1 MEQHDPFQLSPPFLH
16 GNVLAGPPLR
26 SENLIHSRTIDLSRI
41 TQQSDYYRMFKFM
54 GRHSFHYSHAQ
65 SDSSMQT
72 ILRRFVGDYML
83 GKQWSLLLRSI
94 KNYRR
99 IDELGNTK
107 SISQA
112 VTAHSDCGDV
122 HILVWNK
129 ISEEGVKTIGVS
141 KGPRLTVARDPLFTS
156 STIP

>member
-1 MEQHDPFQLSPPFLH
+1 
-16 GNVLAGPPLR
+16 
-26 SENLIHSRTIDLSRI
+26 
-41 TQQSDYYRMFKFM
+41 MFKFM
-54 GRHSFHYSHAQ
+54 GCHSFHYSHAQ

-83 GKQWSLLLRSI
+83 GKQWSLLRRSI

-129 ISEEGVKTIGVS
+129 ISEEGVKTIGV
-141 KGPRLTVARDPLFTS
+141 KEPRLTVARDPLFTS